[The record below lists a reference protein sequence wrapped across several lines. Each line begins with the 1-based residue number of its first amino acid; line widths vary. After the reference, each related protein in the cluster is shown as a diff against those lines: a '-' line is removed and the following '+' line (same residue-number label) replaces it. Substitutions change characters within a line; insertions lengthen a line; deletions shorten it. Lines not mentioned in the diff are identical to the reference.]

1 MKAPL
6 PEAVDAHAPTPSRI
20 DVESVPGRPLV
31 CAPAPDPCTLIIFG
45 ITGDLARRKLIPALY
60 NLALDGRLPS
70 SLAIV
75 GLAREPTTTA
85 ALRATL
91 REALEQHS
99 RRRPLSSDVWEQL
112 ASRIS
117 YVPGAFDSPQ
127 LYRALGS
134 LLETVERH
142 QHTQGN
148 RLCYLATPPQYFET
162 VVERLSDSGL
172 LFRNGPGAERPWF
185 RLVVEKP
192 FGRDL
197 QSALALDRALAA
209 RLEERQIFRIDHYL
223 GKDTVENIQVLRF
236 GNAIFEPLWN
246 RKYIDN
252 VQITAAE
259 NIGIEGRG
267 SFYDATGVIR
277 DMVQSHVLQ
286 VLALVAAEPPI
297 SFAANDVRDQQ
308 VQLLRSLHP
317 MKLGEIYR
325 NVVTGQYRG
334 YHQEPGVAPDSRTAT
349 FVALKVLVDNWRW
362 QGVPFYLRAGKRLAE
377 RRTEIDIQ
385 FKDIPLCLFRPPD
398 EGCQNVQP
406 NVLSLRIQPDEG
418 VSLSFMAKVPGD
430 HLELGTV
437 MMNMSYAS
445 SFGRPLSDAY
455 ERLLLDVMRGDAT
468 LFARRDVVEEAWRFI
483 TPILGVVEHSTPR
496 LPLAIY
502 DPGSTGP
509 TAADEL
515 LARDGRRWLR

>member
-1 MKAPL
+1 VGGPYQ
-6 PEAVDAHAPTPSRI
+6 EVDVHAPTVSRI
-20 DVESVPGRPLV
+20 DVESVPGRPLA

-45 ITGDLARRKLIPALY
+45 VTGDLARRKLIPALY

-70 SLAIV
+70 SLAILGV
-75 GLAREPTTTA
+75 ARELTTTA

-99 RRRPLSSDVWEQL
+99 QRRPLSSAVWEGL
-112 ASRIS
+112 AARIS
-117 YVPGAFDSPQ
+117 YLPGALDDTES
-127 LYRALGS
+127 YRALRL
-134 LLETVERH
+134 LLETVER
-142 QHTQGN
+142 QHGTQGN
-148 RLCYLATPPQYFET
+148 RLCYLAIPPQYFEA
-162 VVERLSDSGL
+162 VVERLSDCGL
-172 LFRNGPGAERPWF
+172 LYRHRPAAVRPWF

-197 QSALALDRALAA
+197 QSAVALDRALAA
-209 RLEERQIFRIDHYL
+209 RLEESQIFRIDHYL
-223 GKDTVENIQVLRF
+223 GKDTVQNIQVLRF

-286 VLALVAAEPPI
+286 VLSLVAAEPPV
-297 SFAANDVRDQQ
+297 SFAADDVREQQ
-308 VQLLRSLHP
+308 GQLLRSLHP
-317 MKLGEIYR
+317 MNLGEIYR
-325 NVVTGQYRG
+325 NVVVGQYRG
-334 YHQEPGVAPDSRTAT
+334 YHQERGVAPDSRTAT
-349 FVALKVLVDNWRW
+349 FVALKVLVDSWRW

-377 RRTEIDIQ
+377 RQTDIDIQ
-385 FKDIPLCLFRPPD
+385 FQDIPLCLFRPPD

-418 VSLSFMAKVPGD
+418 VSLRFMAKVPGD
-430 HLELGTV
+430 HLDLGAV
-437 MMNMSYAS
+437 VMNMSYAS

-483 TPILGVVEHSTPR
+483 TPILGVVEQSTPR

-509 TAADEL
+509 AAADEL